1 MAVTTLQLA
10 ELISLGM
17 SVPTI
22 VLALVVVYLWGP
34 TAVRSLRA
42 PVKTGQDWFI
52 VGVAL
57 GFIGSALDN
66 SYWTIPWTLTYLGHP
81 ESMDY
86 VYHGVYFNIFFRQGL
101 GMAAAFCHI
110 KAARMSG
117 VVNSWRLN
125 ILLASA
131 NFAGLAYSLVLLYAG
146 TR

>member
-1 MAVTTLQLA
+1 
-10 ELISLGM
+10 M

-42 PVKTGQDWFI
+42 STKTGQDWFI

-66 SYWTIPWTLTYLGHP
+66 SYWVIPWTMDYLGHP
-81 ESMDY
+81 QSMDY
-86 VYHGVYFNIFFRQGL
+86 MYQGAYFNIFFRQGL

-117 VVNSWRLN
+117 VAKSWRLN

-131 NFAGLAYSLVLLYAG
+131 NFAGLAYGLALLCMGAH
-146 TR
+146 